1 MAGDELDKFIADIL
15 EAKQL
20 SGVDDL
26 VRDQLIS
33 DLKNSLLDQ
42 INRALINALPEDKL
56 DELNTMLEDD
66 SVADEAVQQ
75 FIMDSG
81 VNVQRVTVETM
92 LAFRSL
98 YLQTPE
104 EREASN
110 A

>member
-1 MAGDELDKFIADIL
+1 MAGDDLDKFVADIL

-33 DLKNSLLDQ
+33 DLKSSLLDQ

-56 DELNTMLEDD
+56 DELNAKLEDD
-66 SVADEAVQQ
+66 SVTDETIQQ

-81 VNVQRVTVETM
+81 VDVQRVTVETM

-104 EREASN
+104 EREVSN
-110 A
+110 G